1 MIVGKVPKKRSRSKG
16 PSEKK
21 KVKYDKIPQGL
32 PGGKYTKKISD
43 ADMRFCDYYG
53 QVLPCMDNQ
62 AAFANVNVGAVCMN
76 LIANGPAYYQ
86 RDGNTIAM
94 KWLNIKASLQ
104 PTNNAGTAQNN
115 AITRA
120 RIMIVYDQN
129 CNGIV
134 IPKSTL
140 LMGTGSTGLTETT
153 MRSPLG
159 PAAKNRF
166 VVLRDEFLSLP
177 PYGAQGQVH
186 PTSPFTYAS
195 DPNNV
200 GLGGTQQSMSINWH
214 IPLQGKAGALVA
226 NYLGPTDNLG
236 DLNTGALWLL
246 YLTDE
251 MQVDAAI
258 PPQPSNQR
266 ALCALNY
273 SARLKYHP

>member
-21 KVKYDKIPQGL
+21 KVKYDSIPKGL

-43 ADMRFCDYYG
+43 ADMRFVDAYG
-53 QVLPCMDNQ
+53 SIFPCMDNQ
-62 AAFANVNVGAVCMN
+62 AAFAVGAIGATLLN
-76 LIANGPAYYQ
+76 GIANGPAYYQ

-104 PTNNAGTAQNN
+104 PTNSAGTVQNN
-115 AITRA
+115 RITRA
-120 RIMIVYDQN
+120 RVMIVYDQN
-129 CNGIV
+129 CNGVV

-140 LMGTGSTGLTETT
+140 LMGTDSAGLTDSTV
-153 MRSPLG
+153 RSPLG
-159 PAAKNRF
+159 PAAKSRF

-177 PYGAQGQVH
+177 PYGAGGTVH

-200 GLGGTQQSMSINWH
+200 GKDQNQQSMSLNWH
-214 IPLQGKAGALVA
+214 VPLQGKAGALVA

-246 YLTDE
+246 FMTDE
-251 MQVDAAI
+251 MQVTGVNPD
-258 PPQPSNQR
+258 NTK
-266 ALCALNY
+266 ALCSLDY
-273 SARLKYHP
+273 TARLKFHP